1 MLRSTFTGLNMA
13 FLGLNAS
20 QKALDVT
27 GQNITNLHT
36 TGYSRQRLD
45 QVAIGPPGPSP
56 YSTVYGARVGQG
68 VLVTGIS
75 QIRDPY
81 LDNRYRA
88 QLSKVGTED
97 ARYAVL
103 EDIGDI
109 FDNVDT
115 NRIQEA
121 LDDVV
126 KQMEQLSIKV
136 GTGAEDNLIR
146 STFEVLLNFIHQN
159 ATDLEGLRTD
169 LEDKMEN
176 TVLQDIN
183 EILRGIQE
191 YNVTIRNSQVMGD
204 AALEL
209 KDERNLLIDELATYF
224 PINITY
230 DKKMMGNACAV
241 ETMKISMEYTDA
253 NGNTQ
258 TLKLVDDDMAATM
271 EFGKRQIQ
279 QTDENGNPL
288 TDPVTGDPIMV
299 DQSFV
304 KLIPAGAVDANG
316 KPDPAQAIELTDVSI
331 PQGVLKGDLQML
343 NCYGQFDGSGV
354 KGLGYYETLFN
365 SFVYT
370 MATEMNRLNNQYG
383 FYQKGPDGKP
393 VDVNGNPITDLNTQT
408 VAMDPN
414 WNGDLFES
422 ADGGIINAKNIRISE
437 KWKSGEIQLVTSEE
451 LAKGNINSTAN
462 GNLLQMMKL
471 LSTEEVDFTYPTYGG
486 IIYQGN
492 LPNGY
497 ANIQAQYGI
506 DAKGTLN
513 VLESHMQV
521 LQNAADNRESV
532 MGVNLDEEVM
542 GLLKYSQ
549 AYGACAR
556 LMTTM
561 DEALDRLINNTG
573 IVGR

>member
-68 VLVTGIS
+68 VLVTGVS

-115 NRIQEA
+115 NRMQEA

-126 KQMEQLSIKV
+126 KQMQQLSSKV

-146 STFEVLLNFIHQN
+146 SSFEVLLNFIHQN
-159 ATDLEGLRTD
+159 ATDLETIRTD

-176 TVLQDIN
+176 TVLKDIN
-183 EILRGIQE
+183 EILKGIQE

-204 AALEL
+204 PALEL

-230 DKKMMGNACAV
+230 DKKMMGSACAV
-241 ETMKISMEYTDA
+241 ETMSISIEYTDKD
-253 NGNTQ
+253 GNSQ
-258 TLKLVDDDMAATM
+258 WLKLVEDDEAATL
-271 EFGKRQIQ
+271 EFKQEEVT
-279 QTDENGNPL
+279 QTDENGNP
-288 TDPVTGDPIMV
+288 VV
-299 DQSFV
+299 DEQGNEV
-304 KLIPAGAVDANG
+304 KVMKSYVDVIPAGAVDANG
-316 KPDPAQAIELTDVSI
+316 NPDPTQAVKLTDTSI

-370 MATEMNRLNNQYG
+370 MATEMNKLNNQYG
-383 FYQKGPDGKP
+383 FYKKDANGKP
-393 VDVNGNPITDLNTQT
+393 VDANGNTITDPEKETA
-408 VAMDPN
+408 AMDPN

-422 ADGGIINAKNIRISE
+422 ADGKTINAKNIRVSE

-451 LAKGNINSTAN
+451 LAHGKLDSTAN
-462 GNLLQMMKL
+462 DNLLQMMKL
-471 LSTEEVDFTYPTYGG
+471 LSTEEIDFKYPTYGG
-486 IIYQGN
+486 VIYHGN
-492 LPNGY
+492 MPNGY
-497 ANIQAQYGI
+497 ANIQAQFGI
-506 DAKGTLN
+506 DSKGTLS
-513 VLESHMQV
+513 VLDSHMQV
-521 LQNAADNRESV
+521 LENAADNRESV

-542 GLLKYSQ
+542 SLLKYSQ

-561 DEALDRLINNTG
+561 DEALERLINNTG

>member
-1 MLRSTFTGLNMA
+1 MVRSTFTGLNMA

-45 QVAIGPPGPSP
+45 QIAIGPPGPSP

-68 VLVTGIS
+68 VLVTGVS

-126 KQMEQLSIKV
+126 KQLQKLEINV
-136 GTGAEDNLIR
+136 GQGGEDNLVR
-146 STFEVLLNFIHQN
+146 STFEVLLNFVHQN
-159 ATDLEGLRTD
+159 ATDLEGIRTD

-176 TVLQDIN
+176 TVLKDIN
-183 EILRGIQE
+183 EILKGIEE
-191 YNVTIRNSQVMGD
+191 YNVTIRNAQVMGD

-224 PINITY
+224 PISITY
-230 DKKMMGNACAV
+230 DKKMMGSECAV
-241 ETMKISMEYTDA
+241 ETMAIHIEYTDA
-253 NGNTQ
+253 NGNSQ
-258 TLKLVDDDMAATM
+258 SLKLVDDDKAATL
-271 EFGKRQIQ
+271 EFGTRQIPQ
-279 QTDENGNPL
+279 VDSAGNPVTDANGNQ
-288 TDPVTGDPIMV
+288 IMK

-304 KLIPAGAVDANG
+304 KVIPADAPTDANG
-316 KPDPAQAIELTDVSI
+316 NPDPASAVELTDVSI

-343 NCYGQFDGSGV
+343 NCSGEFDGSGV
-354 KGLGYYETLFN
+354 KGIGYYETLFN

-383 FYQKGPDGKP
+383 YYLPDA
-393 VDVNGNPITDLNTQT
+393 DGNRQMDPNTGE
-408 VAMDPN
+408 VIMDPN

-422 ADGGIINAKNIRISE
+422 ADGSIITAKNIRISD
-437 KWKSGEIQLVTSEE
+437 KWKNGEIRLVASEDM
-451 LAKGNINSTAN
+451 AKGVPGTRDN
-462 GNLLQMMKL
+462 GNILQMAKL
-471 LSTEEVDFTYPTYGG
+471 LSTEEIKFTYPGYSG
-486 IIYQGN
+486 IVYEGTM
-492 LPNGY
+492 PGAY
-497 ANIQAQYGI
+497 ANIQGQYGI
-506 DAKGTLN
+506 DSKGTLSVLDSHML
-513 VLESHMQV
+513 VLE
-521 LQNAADNRESV
+521 NAADNRESV

-542 GLLKYSQ
+542 SLLKYSQ

-561 DEALDRLINNTG
+561 DEALERLINNTG